1 MTFACRLIYNA
12 RRDGITPLP
21 PDSDNILS
29 ALGENQPVRLED
41 RVARIKNL
49 RQQREALLK
58 RTVEL
63 QKKARTGAS
72 VLAILTRLL
81 DGVCLSDTDAATTE
95 NRLQKRISQRNFK
108 RSESQR

>member
-12 RRDGITPLP
+12 RRDSITPLP

-29 ALGENQPVRLED
+29 ALGENQQVRLED
-41 RVARIKNL
+41 CVARIKDL

-63 QKKARTGAS
+63 QKKARAGAS
-72 VLAILTRLL
+72 VLAIPTRLL
-81 DGVCLSDTDAATTE
+81 DEYVRQIQMRLRQK
-95 NRLQKRISQRNFK
+95 NRLQNRISQRNFK